1 MPSLFN
7 TSLTSADPECSD
19 RFLLRGLDRV
29 CVSLRWSIPVLDGAC
44 SRVEIEGG
52 LVSAGFDIDI
62 LLRPSKASLRSVT
75 PTPLVD
81 LAKLCREIFSM
92 CIKAGEILRRGEIP
106 SPRAE
111 LSYVGDFSTAIYD
124 LGQSATICRFMT
136 TYRL

>member
-7 TSLTSADPECSD
+7 TSRTSPDPECSE
-19 RFLLRGLDRV
+19 RFLLRVLDRV

-52 LVSAGFDIDI
+52 LVSAGFDIDM
-62 LLRPSKASLRSVT
+62 LLRPSSASLRSVT

-81 LAKLCREIFSM
+81 LAKLCKEMFSM
-92 CIKAGEILRRGEIP
+92 CIRAGEILRRGEIP

-111 LSYVGDFSTAIYD
+111 LSYVEDFSTAIHD
-124 LGQSATICRFMT
+124 PG
-136 TYRL
+136 